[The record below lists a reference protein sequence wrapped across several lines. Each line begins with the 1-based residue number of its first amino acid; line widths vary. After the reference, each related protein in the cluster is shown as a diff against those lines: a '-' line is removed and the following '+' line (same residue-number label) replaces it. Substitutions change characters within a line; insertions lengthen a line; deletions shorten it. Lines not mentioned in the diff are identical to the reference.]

1 MEQFR
6 VCSSGAARAKA
17 RLFWLVWERED
28 VPEKDFVATGD
39 AEIAAD
45 EFLEGV
51 GRGRG
56 TRRRTRFMCT
66 IAQISLRWRRDA
78 HNIGGSVPQVVCLA

>member
-6 VCSSGAARAKA
+6 VCRSGAARAKA
-17 RLFWLVWERED
+17 SLFRLVWARE
-28 VPEKDFVATGD
+28 EVATGD

-56 TRRRTRFMCT
+56 TRRRARFMCT

-78 HNIGGSVPQVVCLA
+78 HNLGGSVPQVVCLA